1 MKRTVVVS
9 TILLLASALAFA
21 ESSTVTLQN
30 QEGAT
35 FWFTVDPKELSDV
48 AIGSR
53 QLAEKVAAFFAEQTD
68 LFPFKPLAPDSQLTL
83 EGLAEGPH
91 LLVGFFDVE
100 GEGSLPVRAFSVQ
113 ADKVPGDRFYALFSG
128 PALLTVPREGGRLAN
143 LAKAK
148 VPADATQAAEAVA
161 AAAAPAEAVPAQ
173 QAEEQPPQAEVASV
187 EVASVEVA
195 PAEAAP
201 AELVAGEQPP
211 AEQLPEEQTPIEQA
225 PKDQA
230 PLEQA
235 EASPPQELVA
245 ATEEAAPI
253 ELPPI
258 ASFSPT
264 YSPVVFT
271 RESRGSFTV
280 LPIAQSRYWEQE
292 GTRLDSLSG
301 TIGDGTLRVSLR
313 SANGFSRDVSYFF
326 YLFAAR
332 TLGKENTTTIELLP
346 LAKEGQGACVLWQRS
361 AGDGGAAAA
370 ARIVGSVSVM
380 ENVCDLEIDVS
391 GLPPEIVADLGDN
404 PSIDLSSCRYDARS
418 GVFEEFYYTTIQLA
432 DFASSVGETSI
443 R

>member
-9 TILLLASALAFA
+9 TVLLLASALAFA

-68 LFPFKPLAPDSQLTL
+68 SFPFRPLAPDSQLTL

-113 ADKVPGDRFYALFSG
+113 ADKGPGDRFYALFSG

-148 VPADATQAAEAVA
+148 
-161 AAAAPAEAVPAQ
+161 APAEAVPAQ
-173 QAEEQPPQAEVASV
+173 QAGEQPPQAEVASV
-187 EVASVEVA
+187 EVGAVEVA

-225 PKDQA
+225 PEDQA

-271 RESRGSFTV
+271 RESRDSFTV

-332 TLGKENTTTIELLP
+332 TLGKENATTIELLP
-346 LAKEGQGACVLWQRS
+346 LAKEGQGACVLWQRG
-361 AGDGGAAAA
+361 AGEGGAAAA
-370 ARIVGSVSVM
+370 ARIVGSVSVI

>member
-9 TILLLASALAFA
+9 TVLLLASALAFA

-35 FWFTVDPKELSDV
+35 FWFTVDPRELSDV

-53 QLAEKVAAFFAEQTD
+53 QLAEKVAAFLAEQTD
-68 LFPFKPLAPDSQLTL
+68 SFPFRPLAPDSQLTL

-100 GEGSLPVRAFSVQ
+100 GEDSLPVRAFSVQ
-113 ADKVPGDRFYALFSG
+113 ADKGPGDRFYALFSG
-128 PALLTVPREGGRLAN
+128 PALLRVPREGGRLAN
-143 LAKAK
+143 LAKAM
-148 VPADATQAAEAVA
+148 
-161 AAAAPAEAVPAQ
+161 AP
-173 QAEEQPPQAEVASV
+173 S
-187 EVASVEVA
+187 
-195 PAEAAP
+195 EAAP

-211 AEQLPEEQTPIEQA
+211 AEQLPEEQEPVEQA
-225 PKDQA
+225 LEGQA
-230 PLEQA
+230 PVEQA
-235 EASPPQELVA
+235 DATPSQEAVA

-253 ELPPI
+253 ELAPI

-280 LPIAQSRYWEQE
+280 LPIAQSSYWEQE

-301 TIGDGTLRVSLR
+301 TIGGGLLRMSLR

-326 YLFAAR
+326 YLFATR
-332 TLGKENTTTIELLP
+332 TLGKENATTIELLP

-391 GLPPEIVADLGDN
+391 GLPAEVVAELGEN
-404 PSIDLSSCRYDARS
+404 PSIDLSSCRYDAQS